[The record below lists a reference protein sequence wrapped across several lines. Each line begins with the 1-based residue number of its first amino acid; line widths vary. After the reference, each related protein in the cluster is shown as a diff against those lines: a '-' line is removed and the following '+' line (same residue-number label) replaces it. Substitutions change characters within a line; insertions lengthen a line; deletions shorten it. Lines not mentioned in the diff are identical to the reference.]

1 VDKLT
6 ITSWPDWKDYTSFN
20 QEQIGAIDL
29 FNIEVPKEYAKIWK
43 DVSMAVQI
51 KKARTHKLSKD
62 KMLECFKQ
70 LIKRPYFLTLLA
82 EEYNC
87 KNIAEVG
94 TAEGLQFYSFA
105 HYLQGKSGHIWSCDL
120 RDVRNKTYTE
130 KYARNSTFC
139 LGGSKRLSE
148 VIDEKIDLFYID
160 ASHQKGA
167 VLDDVKNLLNQ
178 QSENPVWIFDDFDER
193 FGCYEDIRSLCE
205 KNKNFMVYR
214 VGDAASGNPNHQ
226 VVIFG
231 RILL

>member
-1 VDKLT
+1 VSKLT

-20 QEQIGAIDL
+20 QQQMDLDNL
-29 FNIEVPKEYAKIWK
+29 FNIEVPKDYAKIWK

-51 KKARTHKLSKD
+51 KKARTHNLNKN

-82 EEYNC
+82 EKYNC

-94 TAEGLQFYSFA
+94 TAEGLQFYTFA
-105 HYLQGKSGHIWSCDL
+105 HYLQDKGGHIWSCDL
-120 RDVRNKTYTE
+120 RDVRNKIYTE
-130 KYARNSTFC
+130 KYAKNSTFC
-139 LGGSKRLSE
+139 LGDSKRLSE
-148 VIDEKIDLFYID
+148 VVDEKIDLFYID

-167 VLDDVKNLLNQ
+167 VLDDVKNLIDQ

-193 FGCYEDIRSLCE
+193 FGCYEDIRNLCE

-231 RILL
+231 KISL